1 MRDPAS
7 GSAADTTAGKAA
19 GGAQAMGGRS
29 GMRFKAGDV
38 RESEIIEEIV

>member
-1 MRDPAS
+1 MRDPGS
-7 GSAADTTAGKAA
+7 GSAADTTAGKDA
-19 GGAQAMGGRS
+19 GGALAMGGRS